1 MKGKIAPKKPA
12 DEAMEE
18 EKDEGPKKPLR
29 PEDVAVGIDGDVERQ
44 FKMLGFA
51 DQSSVPRHFFIAG
64 VDVVLPLKG
73 SKNER
78 AFAALVTQMIETKKC
93 IIARLLERKN
103 ADPKLVSLFPHVN
116 KKQPLLYLIQLPTN
130 EDIRDYQFPSLV
142 AATNV

>member
-1 MKGKIAPKKPA
+1 
-12 DEAMEE
+12 MEE
-18 EKDEGPKKPLR
+18 DKEDGRPVKPDE
-29 PEDVAVGIDGDVERQ
+29 VGMAIDGDVERQ

-51 DQSSVPRHFFIAG
+51 DQSSVPRHQFVAG

-78 AFAALVTQMIETKKC
+78 AFAALVSQMIETKKC

-103 ADPKLVSLFPHVN
+103 ADPKLVALFPHMS
-116 KKQPLLYLIQLPTN
+116 KRQPILYLVQLPTN

-142 AATNV
+142 ASTNA